1 MSKSANAVYLDVIAG
16 TCLRFVLTRIV
27 GNKERGVKE
36 NWQVVPIKPTDAMIC
51 AALDD
56 HDKNYR
62 QSYSDIY
69 RAMLA
74 AAPKPESYRL
84 QIPSEFE
91 TK

>member
-1 MSKSANAVYLDVIAG
+1 MNEFARAQ
-16 TCLRFVLTRIV
+16 VLAELSHSTR
-27 GNKERGVKE
+27 ERGVKE
-36 NWQVVPIKPTDAMIC
+36 NWQVVPVEPTDAMIC

-91 TK
+91 TKA